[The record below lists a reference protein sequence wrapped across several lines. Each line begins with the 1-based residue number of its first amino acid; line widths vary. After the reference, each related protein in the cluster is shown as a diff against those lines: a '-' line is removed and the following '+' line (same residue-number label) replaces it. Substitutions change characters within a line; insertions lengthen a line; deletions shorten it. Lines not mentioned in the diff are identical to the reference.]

1 MSELKAFES
10 ERIYWSV
17 EQVEREAGDIDSLHL
32 DDNLFYIKSEADRY
46 ISELKAEKAQAE
58 DNAAFWKAKCEELRS
73 HAFNASC
80 QIIDGISEKNSEIE
94 MLKQKLKDLQ
104 EYTTEEVNELCVEKE
119 NVWQIEKAWKVS
131 QRSLFLSRYGIAIAW
146 YAKWGRENPDK
157 IFFMNGRTFGWLKEH
172 WKKVGLYWKKK
183 YDEACR

>member
-1 MSELKAFES
+1 MSHKLVSLYIGEGEYYT
-10 ERIYWSV
+10 RID
-17 EQVEREAGDIDSLHL
+17 A
-32 DDNLFYIKSEADRY
+32 DNV

-58 DNAAFWKAKCEELRS
+58 DNAAFWKAKFEELRS
-73 HAFNASC
+73 YAFNASS

-104 EYTTEEVNELCVEKE
+104 EYTTEEVIELCVEKE
-119 NVWQIEKAWKVS
+119 NVWQLEKAWKLS

-146 YAKWGRENPDK
+146 YAKWGRENPDE

>member
-1 MSELKAFES
+1 MMKKIIKDIIPEKGIIRRYGTRDGYIYKA
-10 ERIYWSV
+10 
-17 EQVEREAGDIDSLHL
+17 D
-32 DDNLFYIKSEADRY
+32 EADRY

-73 HAFNASC
+73 HAFNASS

-94 MLKQKLKDLQ
+94 MLKQELKDLQ
-104 EYTTEEVNELCVEKE
+104 EYTTEEVIELCVEKE
-119 NVWQIEKAWKVS
+119 NVWQLEKAWKVS

-146 YAKWGRENPDK
+146 HAKWGRENPDE

-183 YDEACR
+183 YDKACR

>member
-1 MSELKAFES
+1 MSELKAIKQGSAELG
-10 ERIYWSV
+10 EYWV
-17 EQVEREAGDIDSLHL
+17 YD
-32 DDNLFYIKSEADRY
+32 
-46 ISELKAEKAQAE
+46 AE
-58 DNAAFWKAKCEELRS
+58 DVDKE
-73 HAFNASC
+73 
-80 QIIDGISEKNSEIE
+80 ISEKNSEIE

-119 NVWQIEKAWKVS
+119 NVWQLEKAWKFS